1 MALNARDMPTEGGMS
16 IENEFA
22 YREWVAFDYNSVD
35 CIPGP
40 VPLFANGDEQGKRMG
55 KSSPVRAPEAPWD

>member
-22 YREWVAFDYNSVD
+22 CREWVSFDYNSVD

-40 VPLFANGDEQGKRMG
+40 VPLFADGDEQGKRMG
-55 KSSPVRAPEAPWD
+55 KS